1 MRLRRLDLVR
11 YGKFSDA
18 SLDFGPAPQR
28 RPDFHIVYGPNEA
41 GKSTAFAAFLDL
53 LFGIDETR
61 KPGYGFLHPPASLRI
76 GAVLD
81 LKEVGGQAQ
90 DLYGAAKG
98 QVEDAADIASG
109 AASDIY
115 RNSGDYAQ
123 RGADAVTTTVKQYP
137 LSALLLAAAVG
148 FLAALLV
155 ASRN

>member
-1 MRLRRLDLVR
+1 MTGEGDRHEGDPT
-11 YGKFSDA
+11 S
-18 SLDFGPAPQR
+18 
-28 RPDFHIVYGPNEA
+28 
-41 GKSTAFAAFLDL
+41 
-53 LFGIDETR
+53 
-61 KPGYGFLHPPASLRI
+61 
-76 GAVLD
+76 
-81 LKEVGGQAQ
+81 GGCFRDSA
-90 DLYGAAKG
+90 
-98 QVEDAADIASG
+98 DAADIASG

>member
-1 MRLRRLDLVR
+1 MAFDRFK
-11 YGKFSDA
+11 GQA
-18 SLDFGPAPQR
+18 QQA
-28 RPDFHIVYGPNEA
+28 A
-41 GKSTAFAAFLDL
+41 GSVQSAVGDMT
-53 LFGIDETR
+53 GDEGMQAEGLAR
-61 KPGYGFLHPPASLRI
+61 
-76 GAVLD
+76 
-81 LKEVGGQAQ
+81 EVGGRAQ

-123 RGADAVTTTVKQYP
+123 RGADAVTTTVRQYP